1 MVSES
6 RRKEKRVHA
15 PAEAAGWPQG
25 QAPDEELMFPGGR
38 VHGHSDRAET
48 GLLGPDEPGNIPY
61 NNGDHTIYYHLF
73 KRPARTRRTAPG
85 CTKTIRLSS
94 LPGYFGLGCI
104 QLPSWEA
111 IRLKEV
117 SCHLF

>member
-6 RRKEKRVHA
+6 RRKERRVHA

-48 GLLGPDEPGNIPY
+48 GLLGPDEPGKE
-61 NNGDHTIYYHLF
+61 TIQYTITSSRGRQGPGGQHQAVQKPSVYLHCQVILALVVSSYH
-73 KRPARTRRTAPG
+73 PG
-85 CTKTIRLSS
+85 K
-94 LPGYFGLGCI
+94 
-104 QLPSWEA
+104 Q
-111 IRLKEV
+111 
-117 SCHLF
+117 